1 MKKFIV
7 SYSGAVD
14 LEAETE
20 KEALETFFNMT
31 NEELG
36 ATIEEYEGIE
46 ERESKSAGVPDA
58 VEKSMKINEDN
69 YLSLVIENLEM
80 LKDAFADD
88 VIPPMIFDGD
98 EEEKITE
105 LQNLVDYLQK
115 TN

>member
-1 MKKFIV
+1 
-7 SYSGAVD
+7 
-14 LEAETE
+14 
-20 KEALETFFNMT
+20 
-31 NEELG
+31 
-36 ATIEEYEGIE
+36 
-46 ERESKSAGVPDA
+46 
-58 VEKSMKINEDN
+58 MKINEDN

-105 LQNLVDYLQK
+105 LQNLDDYLQK